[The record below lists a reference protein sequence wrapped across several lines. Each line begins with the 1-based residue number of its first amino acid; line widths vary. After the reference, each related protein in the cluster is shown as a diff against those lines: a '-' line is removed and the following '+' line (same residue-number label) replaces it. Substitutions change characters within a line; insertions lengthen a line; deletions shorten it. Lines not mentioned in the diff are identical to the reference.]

1 MKSYN
6 LSDIFKF
13 AINMED
19 QGEVFY
25 ENVSLYAKDKSSKNL
40 FSYLQ
45 KQEMEHSRTFKRL
58 SDSYAKKRIFFNVDT
73 EFDEVIDTLLRGLLL
88 PDISEV
94 RDVLRKDRKDGL
106 VSIIKI
112 AMEIELNTIIFY
124 KKLKEI
130 LKPKILKTVLDKII
144 SQEESHLVKL
154 KNVRLDLD
162 PLYAGLK
169 YGKFF

>member
-6 LSDIFKF
+6 ICDIFRF

-19 QGEVFY
+19 QGKVFY
-25 ENVSLYAKDKSSKNL
+25 ENASLCTEDKRSAKL

-45 KQEMEHSRTFKRL
+45 KQEINHSKVFGRL
-58 SDSYAKKRIFFNVDT
+58 KEAYSKKRVFFNVDNDF
-73 EFDEVIDTLLRGLLL
+73 EEVVDTLLRGLLL

-94 RDVLRKDRKDGL
+94 RDVLKKNRNSGL

-112 AMEIELNTIIFY
+112 AMEVELNTIIFY

-130 LKPKILKTVLDKII
+130 LKQKII
-144 SQEESHLVKL
+144 QKALDRIISEEESHLVEL